1 MYARAAPATES
12 VAGSGA
18 TPAEHTIRS
27 SVRPMR
33 RPEPE
38 TPGPGQESVWDY
50 PRPPALD
57 RSSETVEV
65 VLGGRTIATTTRSLR
80 VLETSHP
87 PTYYVPAD
95 DFVEGALRPTEG
107 ASFCEWKGVAAYFDL
122 VGGDVVAPRAAWT
135 YPDPTPVF
143 RDLLGTVAVKP
154 DAVERCLVDG
164 EVVEPQPGDFYGGWI
179 TARVV
184 GPFKGVPGSRF
195 W

>member
-1 MYARAAPATES
+1 MSRPA
-12 VAGSGA
+12 
-18 TPAEHTIRS
+18 
-27 SVRPMR
+27 
-33 RPEPE
+33 PE

-57 RSSETVEV
+57 HSTETVGI
-65 VLGGRTIATTTRSLR
+65 VLGGCTIATTTRSLR

-87 PTYYVPAD
+87 PTYYVPLA
-95 DFVEGALRPTEG
+95 DFVDGSVRPTEG

-122 VGGDVVAPRAAWT
+122 VGGEAGDVVAPRAAWT
-135 YPDPTPVF
+135 YPEPTPGF
-143 RDLLGTVAVKP
+143 RDLVGTVAVMP
-154 DAVERCLVDG
+154 GAVERCVVDG
-164 EVVEPQPGDFYGGWI
+164 EVVQPQPGDFYGGWI